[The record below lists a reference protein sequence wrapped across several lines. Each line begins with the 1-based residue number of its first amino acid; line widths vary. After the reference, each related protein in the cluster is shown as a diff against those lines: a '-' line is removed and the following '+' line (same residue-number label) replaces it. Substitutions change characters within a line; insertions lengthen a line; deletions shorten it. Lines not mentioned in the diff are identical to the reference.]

1 MGVCQHVL
9 DTFEVRLLPEE
20 LRSFLD
26 QERQRTFD
34 AESLIAFSGILC
46 LTLV

>member
-20 LRSFLD
+20 LRSLLG
-26 QERQRTFD
+26 QEGLRTFVMK
-34 AESLIAFSGILC
+34 SLMGFSGILS